1 MHILQAASSTYA
13 GILVTIILT
22 LRLAEAGYDQTLYPF
37 GKDGTASAGG
47 DWKRTGSSPLL
58 LWGLAWI
65 CWRSHPSLEDL
76 CKLLRNLCRT
86 TRRSNHAV

>member
-47 DWKRTGSSPLL
+47 GIESVLGVPHYCFGGWRGYVDDLIRAWK
-58 LWGLAWI
+58 I
-65 CWRSHPSLEDL
+65 CASCLGICAEP
-76 CKLLRNLCRT
+76 
-86 TRRSNHAV
+86 HADQIMP

>member
-1 MHILQAASSTYA
+1 MHRMHILQAASSTYA

-47 DWKRTGSSPLL
+47 GLKAYWEFPTTALGAGVDMLTISSEP
-58 LWGLAWI
+58 G
-65 CWRSHPSLEDL
+65 RSV
-76 CKLLRNLCRT
+76 RV
-86 TRRSNHAV
+86 A